1 MFLRWLSPPPCT
13 VASILMFLLFFLN
26 ESKLFEQIRGVSVF
40 SLVSVLAEIA
50 VGKDQLVLVLVS
62 SSPLSPQLYS
72 KKVI

>member
-1 MFLRWLSPPPCT
+1 
-13 VASILMFLLFFLN
+13 MFLLFFLN

-50 VGKDQLVLVLVS
+50 VGKDQLVLVFVS